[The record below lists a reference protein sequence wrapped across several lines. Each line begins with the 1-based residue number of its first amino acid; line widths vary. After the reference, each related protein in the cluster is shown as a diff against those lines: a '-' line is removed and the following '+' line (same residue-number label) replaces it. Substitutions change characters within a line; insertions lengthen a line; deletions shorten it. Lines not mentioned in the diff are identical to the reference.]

1 MQNTEVLQAFSF
13 LKMERCLYCV
23 RVNILFFL
31 KRQFEQA
38 SLCILLLQSSSNFVR
53 LIIAKAEIL

>member
-1 MQNTEVLQAFSF
+1 MQNTEVLQSFSF

-23 RVNILFFL
+23 RVNILFL
-31 KRQFEQA
+31 KRQLEQA
-38 SLCILLLQSSSNFVR
+38 SLCILLLQSSSNVVR